1 MWIYST
7 DSVALVTDQRSCS
20 MFNCSCSPGICQG
33 LPPECPCVT
42 RKCWVFSGKCFRRSG
57 AQERSLWRFGFT
69 AHSLKSELGW
79 LSYCIRL
86 FVSCRVSAWWTYSI
100 FPNIFLNF
108 VDLKKLCFFFFSTK
122 FMRRALECQWLGLHT
137 ILLQFCPVMFSFG
150 CFQHICRLPKLV
162 LQLLADLSV
171 SSYTSNR
178 H

>member
-7 DSVALVTDQRSCS
+7 DSVALVTDQRSWS

-108 VDLKKLCFFFFSTK
+108 VDLKKLRFLFFHKEVHEEGIGMPMTWITHYSSPI
-122 FMRRALECQWLGLHT
+122 LPGHVQLWLFPT
-137 ILLQFCPVMFSFG
+137 YLQVAKTCVTAPCWSFSFIL
-150 CFQHICRLPKLV
+150 H
-162 LQLLADLSV
+162 
-171 SSYTSNR
+171 
-178 H
+178 